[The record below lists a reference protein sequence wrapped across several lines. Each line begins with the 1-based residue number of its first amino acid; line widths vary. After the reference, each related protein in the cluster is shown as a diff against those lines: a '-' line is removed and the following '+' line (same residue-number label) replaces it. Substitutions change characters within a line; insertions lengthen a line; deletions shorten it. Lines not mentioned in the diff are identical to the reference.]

1 MRDIRNRNAEILNMR
16 KMGLSFG
23 EIAHIFDISR
33 ERVHQ
38 ILQEADLEQ
47 KRKQRAEKIF
57 QDMRLS
63 NNIEKTWPIEVII
76 EFLLLPK
83 TVMWRLLRYFE
94 VENISQLTLK
104 DFMDLL
110 IVNNGRMPRDFREA
124 FPICNVRRIGP
135 WTHSVIVDYLS
146 RQDLGAAF
154 SKEWTKRLEKLA
166 IYVEQT
172 REHFPEFFCSFSYPQ
187 IYNGSEKPDYPVSP
201 H

>member
-1 MRDIRNRNAEILNMR
+1 MRDIRNRNSEILNMR

-33 ERVHQ
+33 ERVQQ

-63 NNIEKTWPIEVII
+63 NNIEKKWPIEVII

-83 TVMWRLLRYFE
+83 TVTWRLLKYFE

-110 IVNNGRMPRDFREA
+110 IVDNGRMPRDFREA
-124 FPICNVRRIGP
+124 FPICNGSRIGP
-135 WTHSVIVDYLS
+135 WTHSVIVNYLS

-154 SKEWTKRLEKLA
+154 NKEWSRRLEK
-166 IYVEQT
+166 Q
-172 REHFPEFFCSFSYPQ
+172 
-187 IYNGSEKPDYPVSP
+187 PVKG
-201 H
+201 